1 VFAVLFVGYAAKID
15 PCENVGLPKMKTIHQ
30 TDLAP
35 RPIGPYSQAVEAN
48 GFIFCSGQ
56 IPLDPATGT
65 IVEGDIATQTLRVLE
80 NLAAVLEVAQSSLES
95 VVKTTVFLVDL
106 NDFPEVNKVFEQVF
120 TKDPPARSVVQ
131 VVALPKGVRLE
142 IEAIAVKQ

>member
-1 VFAVLFVGYAAKID
+1 
-15 PCENVGLPKMKTIHQ
+15 MKTIHQ

-65 IVEGDIATQTLRVLE
+65 IVQGDIATQTLRVLE

-95 VVKTTVFLVDL
+95 VVKTTVFLADL

-131 VVALPKGVRLE
+131 AVALPKGARLE